1 MEDRFKTFGFEA
13 GHDGTLKR
21 KKSVGCQKA
30 SNSEKTLPSNDRMS
44 ILANCTKED
53 MDEGKNRENFVHTN
67 EKILEINKGDKMDEN
82 CNPAVSQISESD
94 KQNTES
100 EKTNNN
106 ESSEEVGPTG
116 AGSESKVSENTSA
129 SKAKAS
135 INGSQTS
142 LESMEQTKTS
152 KDKHA
157 ESATSSQQDMNK
169 NGIRENDGITSEKM
183 QEQNNGELIDET
195 SNPAA
200 TQNSEPEEKKIDG
213 EKGNNDENSKEVNQT
228 QADPE
233 ETVIENKSD
242 LKPKSVHFSETNVTK

>member
-21 KKSVGCQKA
+21 KKSASCQKA
-30 SNSEKTLPSNDRMS
+30 SNSEKILPSNDGMS

-53 MDEGKNRENFVHTN
+53 MDEGTNGETVVRTN
-67 EKILEINKGDKMDEN
+67 EKILEINKGDEMDEN

-116 AGSESKVSENTSA
+116 AGSASIVSENTSA

-135 INGSQTS
+135 INDSQTS
-142 LESMEQTKTS
+142 LERN
-152 KDKHA
+152 A
-157 ESATSSQQDMNK
+157 L
-169 NGIRENDGITSEKM
+169 RET
-183 QEQNNGELIDET
+183 
-195 SNPAA
+195 AW
-200 TQNSEPEEKKIDG
+200 
-213 EKGNNDENSKEVNQT
+213 
-228 QADPE
+228 
-233 ETVIENKSD
+233 
-242 LKPKSVHFSETNVTK
+242 